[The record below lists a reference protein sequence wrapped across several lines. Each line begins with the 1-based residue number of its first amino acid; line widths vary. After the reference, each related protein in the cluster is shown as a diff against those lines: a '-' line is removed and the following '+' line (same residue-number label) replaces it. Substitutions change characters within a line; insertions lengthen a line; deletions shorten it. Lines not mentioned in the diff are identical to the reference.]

1 MPPTQHQTDVGFSLG
16 DLVAIFRRRILWF
29 GVPTAAGLLI
39 AAGVALGL
47 PAVYEA
53 STTILIEP
61 SSIREDIVASTVVA
75 DKEARF
81 QQTRLRLL
89 ARDALAQIITQFEL
103 YGDDSVP
110 MEGKV
115 EEMRG
120 DVRIEPIIPEIVDPR
135 HELEVNSVR
144 IAYRDSV
151 PERAANVANSLA
163 REFIRVNIEARA
175 ADAQGTSD
183 FLKSE
188 LAREE
193 GELGKI
199 LAEISDYKAKND
211 GELPDQL
218 MQNRTTLDR
227 LQRDLAEK
235 QADLELA
242 RGQVAL
248 IQRQMAELRVGGG
261 GEETP
266 MKRKQ
271 SLESAL
277 TSYRANGLTDRH
289 PDVIAAMTEIAELE
303 RKIAEASAAET
314 PSGTRP
320 ATSPTEARLSDELRH
335 FQVKVNVAAIDVD
348 RISQDLTTYET
359 RLANTPRHQAELD
372 QLEARAYSHE
382 QAIQEF
388 RRKKA
393 LADIAKSMESKQR
406 GERYRVIESAQP
418 PERPVEPNRPLLF
431 AIGAVLGLAAGLTA
445 LVIRELSDA
454 RLHTVEDL
462 QAVVPLP
469 VLASVP
475 VIRLPAEIAEMR
487 ARLRRF
493 GLSSAAA
500 LLATVIVGGAVWL
513 YTSASPETP
522 TEAPTEAAPEAPQ
535 QEAPPEAAK
544 GDV

>member
-1 MPPTQHQTDVGFSLG
+1 
-16 DLVAIFRRRILWF
+16 
-29 GVPTAAGLLI
+29 
-39 AAGVALGL
+39 
-47 PAVYEA
+47 
-53 STTILIEP
+53 
-61 SSIREDIVASTVVA
+61 
-75 DKEARF
+75 
-81 QQTRLRLL
+81 
-89 ARDALAQIITQFEL
+89 
-103 YGDDSVP
+103 
-110 MEGKV
+110 
-115 EEMRG
+115 
-120 DVRIEPIIPEIVDPR
+120 
-135 HELEVNSVR
+135 
-144 IAYRDSV
+144 
-151 PERAANVANSLA
+151 
-163 REFIRVNIEARA
+163 VNIEARA

-199 LAEISDYKAKND
+199 LAEVSDYKAKND

-218 MQNRTTLDR
+218 IQNRTTLDR

-248 IQRQMAELRVGGG
+248 IQRQMAEIRVGGG
-261 GEETP
+261 AGEDTP
-266 MKRKQ
+266 VKRKQ

-289 PDVIAAMTEIAELE
+289 PDVIAATTEIAELE
-303 RKIAEASAAET
+303 RKIAEAQSAEA

-335 FQVKVNVAAIDVD
+335 YQVKVNVASIDVD

-359 RLANTPRHQAELD
+359 RLANTPKHQAELD

-418 PERPVEPNRPLLF
+418 PEKPVEPNRPLVF

-469 VLASVP
+469 VLATVP

-500 LLATVIVGGAVWL
+500 LLATAIVGGAVWL
-513 YTSASPETP
+513 YTRASPEVP
-522 TEAPTEAAPEAPQ
+522 IEAPTEAAPEAPK